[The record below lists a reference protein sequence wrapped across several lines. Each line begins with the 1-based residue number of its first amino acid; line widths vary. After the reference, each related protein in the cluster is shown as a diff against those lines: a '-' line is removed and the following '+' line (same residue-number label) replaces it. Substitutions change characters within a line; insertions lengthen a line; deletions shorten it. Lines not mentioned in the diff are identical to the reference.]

1 MFIKECELCVAL
13 VTTLHTMVWKRS
25 TPVPHFSTLPHIV
38 ENITIPQY
46 SLIINTL
53 RFYTYFWHGHCN
65 IISERRN
72 GQEILTTEKMIRTTE
87 KSTLRKEKNPKR
99 SSTREQE
106 YYKQFKNLKD
116 MKKLFFAAIAAIV
129 MVSVSNVFAN
139 NAMTVSNNSAVADS
153 TVVDPTDSTEA
164 PVEAPAEEQKDSAK
178 EVAPGADDTA
188 LVIYSDSTEVDSTD
202 TDSTQNDTTT
212 PAAPQVA

>member
-1 MFIKECELCVAL
+1 
-13 VTTLHTMVWKRS
+13 
-25 TPVPHFSTLPHIV
+25 
-38 ENITIPQY
+38 
-46 SLIINTL
+46 
-53 RFYTYFWHGHCN
+53 
-65 IISERRN
+65 
-72 GQEILTTEKMIRTTE
+72 
-87 KSTLRKEKNPKR
+87 
-99 SSTREQE
+99 
-106 YYKQFKNLKD
+106 

-164 PVEAPAEEQKDSAK
+164 PVEAPAEELKDSAE
-178 EVAPGADDTA
+178 EVVPGADDTA

>member
-1 MFIKECELCVAL
+1 MK
-13 VTTLHTMVWKRS
+13 K
-25 TPVPHFSTLPHIV
+25 
-38 ENITIPQY
+38 
-46 SLIINTL
+46 
-53 RFYTYFWHGHCN
+53 
-65 IISERRN
+65 
-72 GQEILTTEKMIRTTE
+72 
-87 KSTLRKEKNPKR
+87 PKR

-106 YYKQFKNLKD
+106 HYKQFKNLKD

-153 TVVDPTDSTEA
+153 TVVDTTDTTDT
-164 PVEAPAEEQKDSAK
+164 PVEAPAEERKDSAA

-188 LVIYSDSTEVDSTD
+188 LVIYSDSTDVDSTD
-202 TDSTQNDTTT
+202 TDSTANDTTT

>member
-1 MFIKECELCVAL
+1 
-13 VTTLHTMVWKRS
+13 
-25 TPVPHFSTLPHIV
+25 
-38 ENITIPQY
+38 
-46 SLIINTL
+46 
-53 RFYTYFWHGHCN
+53 
-65 IISERRN
+65 
-72 GQEILTTEKMIRTTE
+72 
-87 KSTLRKEKNPKR
+87 
-99 SSTREQE
+99 
-106 YYKQFKNLKD
+106 

-178 EVAPGADDTA
+178 EVAPGTDDTA

>member
-1 MFIKECELCVAL
+1 
-13 VTTLHTMVWKRS
+13 
-25 TPVPHFSTLPHIV
+25 
-38 ENITIPQY
+38 
-46 SLIINTL
+46 
-53 RFYTYFWHGHCN
+53 
-65 IISERRN
+65 
-72 GQEILTTEKMIRTTE
+72 
-87 KSTLRKEKNPKR
+87 
-99 SSTREQE
+99 
-106 YYKQFKNLKD
+106 

-153 TVVDPTDSTEA
+153 TVVDQTDSTEA
-164 PVEAPAEEQKDSAK
+164 PVEAPAEELKDSAE

>member
-1 MFIKECELCVAL
+1 
-13 VTTLHTMVWKRS
+13 
-25 TPVPHFSTLPHIV
+25 
-38 ENITIPQY
+38 
-46 SLIINTL
+46 
-53 RFYTYFWHGHCN
+53 
-65 IISERRN
+65 
-72 GQEILTTEKMIRTTE
+72 
-87 KSTLRKEKNPKR
+87 
-99 SSTREQE
+99 
-106 YYKQFKNLKD
+106 

-164 PVEAPAEEQKDSAK
+164 PVEAPAEELKDSAE
-178 EVAPGADDTA
+178 EVAPGTDDTA

>member
-1 MFIKECELCVAL
+1 
-13 VTTLHTMVWKRS
+13 
-25 TPVPHFSTLPHIV
+25 
-38 ENITIPQY
+38 
-46 SLIINTL
+46 
-53 RFYTYFWHGHCN
+53 
-65 IISERRN
+65 
-72 GQEILTTEKMIRTTE
+72 
-87 KSTLRKEKNPKR
+87 
-99 SSTREQE
+99 
-106 YYKQFKNLKD
+106 

-164 PVEAPAEEQKDSAK
+164 PVEAPAEELKDSAK

>member
-1 MFIKECELCVAL
+1 
-13 VTTLHTMVWKRS
+13 
-25 TPVPHFSTLPHIV
+25 
-38 ENITIPQY
+38 
-46 SLIINTL
+46 
-53 RFYTYFWHGHCN
+53 
-65 IISERRN
+65 
-72 GQEILTTEKMIRTTE
+72 
-87 KSTLRKEKNPKR
+87 
-99 SSTREQE
+99 
-106 YYKQFKNLKD
+106 

-164 PVEAPAEEQKDSAK
+164 PVEAPAEEQKDSAE
-178 EVAPGADDTA
+178 EVAPGTDDTA

>member
-1 MFIKECELCVAL
+1 
-13 VTTLHTMVWKRS
+13 
-25 TPVPHFSTLPHIV
+25 
-38 ENITIPQY
+38 
-46 SLIINTL
+46 
-53 RFYTYFWHGHCN
+53 
-65 IISERRN
+65 
-72 GQEILTTEKMIRTTE
+72 
-87 KSTLRKEKNPKR
+87 
-99 SSTREQE
+99 
-106 YYKQFKNLKD
+106 

-164 PVEAPAEEQKDSAK
+164 PVEAPAEELKDSAK

-212 PAAPQVA
+212 PVAPQVA

>member
-1 MFIKECELCVAL
+1 
-13 VTTLHTMVWKRS
+13 
-25 TPVPHFSTLPHIV
+25 
-38 ENITIPQY
+38 
-46 SLIINTL
+46 
-53 RFYTYFWHGHCN
+53 
-65 IISERRN
+65 
-72 GQEILTTEKMIRTTE
+72 
-87 KSTLRKEKNPKR
+87 
-99 SSTREQE
+99 
-106 YYKQFKNLKD
+106 

-153 TVVDPTDSTEA
+153 TVVDPTDSTDA

>member
-1 MFIKECELCVAL
+1 
-13 VTTLHTMVWKRS
+13 
-25 TPVPHFSTLPHIV
+25 
-38 ENITIPQY
+38 
-46 SLIINTL
+46 
-53 RFYTYFWHGHCN
+53 
-65 IISERRN
+65 
-72 GQEILTTEKMIRTTE
+72 
-87 KSTLRKEKNPKR
+87 
-99 SSTREQE
+99 
-106 YYKQFKNLKD
+106 

-164 PVEAPAEEQKDSAK
+164 PVEAPAEEMKDSAK

>member
-1 MFIKECELCVAL
+1 
-13 VTTLHTMVWKRS
+13 
-25 TPVPHFSTLPHIV
+25 
-38 ENITIPQY
+38 
-46 SLIINTL
+46 
-53 RFYTYFWHGHCN
+53 
-65 IISERRN
+65 
-72 GQEILTTEKMIRTTE
+72 
-87 KSTLRKEKNPKR
+87 
-99 SSTREQE
+99 
-106 YYKQFKNLKD
+106 

-164 PVEAPAEEQKDSAK
+164 PVEAPAEELKDSAK

-202 TDSTQNDTTT
+202 TDSTKSDTTT

>member
-1 MFIKECELCVAL
+1 
-13 VTTLHTMVWKRS
+13 
-25 TPVPHFSTLPHIV
+25 
-38 ENITIPQY
+38 
-46 SLIINTL
+46 
-53 RFYTYFWHGHCN
+53 
-65 IISERRN
+65 
-72 GQEILTTEKMIRTTE
+72 
-87 KSTLRKEKNPKR
+87 
-99 SSTREQE
+99 
-106 YYKQFKNLKD
+106 

-164 PVEAPAEEQKDSAK
+164 PVEAPAEELKDSAK
-178 EVAPGADDTA
+178 EVAPGTDDTA